1 MTLKEVT
8 KYNMKL
14 LKESKLGVFAL
25 ILWIFSIMLYVVL
38 NVFIWG
44 VENSSN
50 REKAFE
56 IDLNNKIYGRYK
68 ENNKE
73 EE

>member
-25 ILWIFSIMLYVVL
+25 ILWVFTIMLYAVM
-38 NVFIWG
+38 NVFVWG
-44 VENSSN
+44 VSNSAN

-56 IDLNNKIYGRYK
+56 IDFNNKVYGRYK
-68 ENNKE
+68 DNIE

>member
-56 IDLNNKIYGRYK
+56 IDLNNKIYSRYK